1 MYYHEE
7 LKNGFFSAI
16 QYAVADRSGLIGEKA
31 EGITAFE
38 KGAPV
43 TTTTLFDLASLT
55 KALFTAPLCYLL
67 FHRGVFSPDDTL
79 DRFFTGQRPVSLV
92 RLLTHTSGYPAY
104 REFFRNA
111 PDEPYERRRNRVL
124 EQIAAIEEIEPP
136 VYSDLNFIL
145 LGFILEKVYGA
156 RLDTILFSF
165 LGEIGFPPGQI
176 LFATRP
182 LLKQHTAATMFSQV
196 RGRICH
202 GEVEDENCWYLG
214 SAAGH
219 AGLFASAAT
228 VATYLMTLC
237 SKTWFISAIEHLG
250 APGFDRPTSSDSH
263 YGRNAHARML
273 GHLGFTGTAFLLDCE
288 KGRCAVVLTNRTHP
302 DPEKENWRERI
313 KAVRREL
320 FDTLLPA

>member
-1 MYYHEE
+1 VRYHEE
-7 LKNGFFSAI
+7 LKSGFFSAI
-16 QYAVADRSGLIGEKA
+16 QYAIADRSGLIGEKA

-38 KGAPV
+38 NGSPAIPA
-43 TTTTLFDLASLT
+43 TMFDLASLT
-55 KALFTAPLCYLL
+55 KALFTAPLYYLL
-67 FHRGVFSPDDTL
+67 FHRGTLRPDETL
-79 DRFFTGQRPVSLV
+79 DRFFGNQRPVSLL
-92 RLLTHTSGYPAY
+92 RLLSHTSGYPAY
-104 REFFRNA
+104 RAFFHDTT
-111 PDEPYERRRNRVL
+111 DEPYEKRRERVL

-156 RLDTILFSF
+156 RLDTIFFSF
-165 LGEIGFPPGQI
+165 LDEIGFPSGQM

-182 LLKQHTAATMFSQV
+182 LLKQHCAATMFSHV

-219 AGLFASAAT
+219 AGLFASAGT

-237 SKTWFISAIEHLG
+237 SKSWFISAIENLG
-250 APGFDRPTSSDSH
+250 APGFDCPTGSDSH

-273 GHLGFTGTAFLLDCE
+273 GHLGFTGTAFLLDYE